1 MDKLK
6 FVTCNMRGMR
16 DVNKRRQIFRYLH
29 EKNADVVFLQETHAI
44 KNNERQW
51 KAEWGGRIIYDN
63 WTSEAKGVAIMF
75 QRQSNVQIKQVIKSK
90 IGRYLIINAEL
101 EGKQFLLVNIY
112 APNKDEPQF
121 FANIVMQIESFPTD
135 FKIIGGDMN
144 VTLNEELDRFSKK
157 EKSQR
162 SKSAELI
169 NEFLETENWV
179 DIWRVCHPET
189 KVIHMAKEKSFN
201 NV

>member
-1 MDKLK
+1 M
-6 FVTCNMRGMR
+6 
-16 DVNKRRQIFRYLH
+16 
-29 EKNADVVFLQETHAI
+29 
-44 KNNERQW
+44 
-51 KAEWGGRIIYDN
+51 
-63 WTSEAKGVAIMF
+63 
-75 QRQSNVQIKQVIKSK
+75 
-90 IGRYLIINAEL
+90 

-157 EKSQR
+157 EKSQG

-189 KVIHMAKEKSFN
+189 KSYTWRRRNPLTMSRLDYFFIPHENIGSVIDCQIQPGLLTDHSFIESEISITESLKG
-201 NV
+201 

>member
-1 MDKLK
+1 M
-6 FVTCNMRGMR
+6 
-16 DVNKRRQIFRYLH
+16 
-29 EKNADVVFLQETHAI
+29 
-44 KNNERQW
+44 
-51 KAEWGGRIIYDN
+51 
-63 WTSEAKGVAIMF
+63 
-75 QRQSNVQIKQVIKSK
+75 
-90 IGRYLIINAEL
+90 

-144 VTLNEELDRFSKK
+144 VTLNEELDHFSKK
-157 EKSQR
+157 EKSQG

-189 KVIHMAKEKSFN
+189 KSYTW
-201 NV
+201 